1 MTSTNSLVA
10 TRPVAIRP
18 LDSESLN
25 QLARR
30 RGDCLTVLLPP
41 IHPGAAE
48 GDRLTTLR
56 SLFHPLVSSEQV
68 ALRLRIENALVEQG
82 MGGGGSGLAIFAG
95 LDFLEIY
102 RAPIQSAQIVTGNY
116 YFLLPFLLDA
126 GTPKDF
132 LILGV
137 SEKLLRLLHYE
148 QGECTP
154 LELPPGMPANLEEFH
169 GGEARDENTKNH
181 SSSGSVKGKAQSVR
195 FGTSAENEDSA
206 LHLVPFCARL
216 DESLAPVLGNRSLL
230 LMGLDEAIAAFR
242 RGAKHCA
249 LFAGGIAQGMRDLP
263 LREITHMA
271 GECALTQRREEG
283 MTAFRKI
290 HERGDGNLE
299 TVGNKGAL
307 ELARAGR
314 IHILCVPEFDSG
326 QQDSLQNEES
336 LNAAVAETLS
346 HGGEVFTVRA
356 ADVAPAHALASML
369 RY

>member
-1 MTSTNSLVA
+1 MTSITS
-10 TRPVAIRP
+10 PVSTRP
-18 LDSESLN
+18 LDAESLA

-30 RGDCLTVLLPP
+30 RGECLTVLLPP
-41 IHPGAAE
+41 SHPGASE

-56 SLFHPLVSSEQV
+56 SLFRSFVSSEQV
-68 ALRLRIENALVEQG
+68 ALRMKIESALLEQA
-82 MGGGGSGLAIFAG
+82 MTGGGSGLAIFAG
-95 LDFLEIY
+95 QDFLEIY
-102 RAPIQSAQIVTGNY
+102 NAPVQSAQIFAGTY
-116 YFLLPFLLDA
+116 YFLLPFLLDV

-137 SEKLLRLLHYE
+137 SEKLLRLLHYL

-169 GGEARDENTKNH
+169 GGEDRDRLTKNH
-181 SSSGSVKGKAQSVR
+181 SSAGSAKGKGQSVR
-195 FGTSAENEDSA
+195 FGLSAEHDESA

-216 DESLAPVLGNRSLL
+216 DESLAPALGERTLL
-230 LMGLDEAIAAFR
+230 LMGHEEAIAAFR
-242 RGAKHCA
+242 RAAKHCS
-249 LFAGGIAQGMRDLP
+249 LFAGAISQGMRDLP
-263 LREITHMA
+263 LREITQLA
-271 GECALTQRREEG
+271 GECALAQRREEG
-283 MTAFRKI
+283 MQAFRKI
-290 HERGDGNLE
+290 HERGDGNLAAG
-299 TVGNKGAL
+299 GNQAAL

-356 ADVAPAHALASML
+356 EDAAPAHPLSALL